1 MKLTP
6 LRVCAACATRHQRYA
21 AEENT
26 SFDWYL
32 DYELLKPVLEP
43 YLRADA
49 DFEVY
54 IPGCGNSGAWSRES
68 IIAAGPCLAN
78 VHEFVMRMLLCT
90 LQASALACT
99 RMVTSTSPTQTFLAS
114 SLAK

>member
-6 LRVCAACATRHQRYA
+6 LRACAARATRHQRYA

-54 IPGCGNSGAWSRES
+54 IPGCGNSGAWSQEA
-68 IIAAGPCLAN
+68 IIAAGPCWAD
-78 VHEFVMRMLLCT
+78 VHEFVMNMLLCVLCRPQRWLVRGWLPQH
-90 LQASALACT
+90 LQH
-99 RMVTSTSPTQTFLAS
+99 RHF
-114 SLAK
+114 